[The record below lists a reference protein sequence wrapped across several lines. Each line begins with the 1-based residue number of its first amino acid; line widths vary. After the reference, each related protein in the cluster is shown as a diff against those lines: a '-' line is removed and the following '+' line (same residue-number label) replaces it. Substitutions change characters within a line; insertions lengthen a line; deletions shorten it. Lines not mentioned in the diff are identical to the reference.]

1 MRKKNKNE
9 KQEYTD
15 LVWNRFLLRHSFTFD
30 HICKQLSIGCVTL
43 GASLSLTNI
52 TIVKLVQNFFF
63 LYDPIR
69 ISMRIIFCFDENF
82 FCVQSSTLEIRFTM
96 VTTLKPITPIAQRYK
111 HHLHRTGVTAL
122 ADLMITI
129 EMLLAPHNSRETL
142 FFGGP
147 LNPMTNIIQ

>member
-1 MRKKNKNE
+1 M
-9 KQEYTD
+9 
-15 LVWNRFLLRHSFTFD
+15 
-30 HICKQLSIGCVTL
+30 
-43 GASLSLTNI
+43 
-52 TIVKLVQNFFF
+52 
-63 LYDPIR
+63 
-69 ISMRIIFCFDENF
+69 
-82 FCVQSSTLEIRFTM
+82 EIRFTM

-147 LNPMTNIIQ
+147 LKEIVFLKEVYQSFT